1 MMELLEYQFF
11 VNALGAAFFTSI
23 TCGIIGTY
31 IVSNRIVFLSG
42 GITHSSFGGI
52 GVGYYLGINP
62 IWGAA
67 VFSVLSALGIEFF
80 SKKGQLRHDSV
91 IGIWWSFGMAIGII
105 FIYMTP
111 GYAPNL
117 MTYLFGSILT
127 VSTSDLLYMGIL
139 TLVIL
144 LFFIFFFRI
153 ILFISFDE
161 EYARVFSMPV
171 IGMKNILIALVA
183 LTIVVNIKVV
193 GIILLISLLTIPQS
207 IANQFT
213 SVFRKMM
220 VLSVVISLIGVISG
234 LLVSYQ
240 IEIPSGASIIFA
252 LIVLFGLTRGSLF
265 LRNRLPLNSRTE
277 KNRTNTA

>member
-1 MMELLEYQFF
+1 MIELLEYQFF
-11 VNALGAAFFTSI
+11 VNALWAALFTSI

-52 GVGYYLGINP
+52 GVAYYLGINP

-105 FIYMTP
+105 FIYLTP

-127 VSTSDLLYMGIL
+127 VSQGDLLFMGL
-139 TLVIL
+139 LSLVIVA
-144 LFFIFFFRI
+144 FFFFFYRI
-153 ILFISFDE
+153 ILYISFDE
-161 EYARVFSMPV
+161 SYAHVFGIPV
-171 IGMKNILIALVA
+171 SLMKSLLISLVA

-193 GIILLISLLTIPQS
+193 GIILLISLLTVPQS

-213 SVFRKMM
+213 RVFSRMILYSVG
-220 VLSVVISLIGVISG
+220 ISLVGVISG
-234 LLVSYQ
+234 LLFSYSQ
-240 IEIPSGASIIFA
+240 DVPSGASIIFA
-252 LIVLFGLTRGSLF
+252 LILLFGLTKTVFYLRGK
-265 LRNRLPLNSRTE
+265 LRP
-277 KNRTNTA
+277 KN

>member
-1 MMELLEYQFF
+1 
-11 VNALGAAFFTSI
+11 
-23 TCGIIGTY
+23 
-31 IVSNRIVFLSG
+31 
-42 GITHSSFGGI
+42 
-52 GVGYYLGINP
+52 
-62 IWGAA
+62 
-67 VFSVLSALGIEFF
+67 
-80 SKKGQLRHDSV
+80 
-91 IGIWWSFGMAIGII
+91 GIWWSFGMALGII
-105 FIYMTP
+105 FIYLTP

>member
-1 MMELLEYQFF
+1 MIDLLQYDFF
-11 VNALGAAFFTSI
+11 VHALYAALFTSI

-52 GVGYYLGINP
+52 GLGYFLGINP
-62 IWGAA
+62 LIGAA
-67 VFSVLSALGIEFF
+67 GFSVLSALGIEYF
-80 SKKGQLRHDSV
+80 SRKGEIRHDSM
-91 IGIWWSFGMAIGII
+91 IGIWWSFGMALGII
-105 FIYMTP
+105 FIYLTP

-127 VSTSDLLYMGIL
+127 VSTTDLFYMAIL

-171 IGMKNILIALVA
+171 MVMKNILIALVA

-213 SVFRKMM
+213 QVFRKMI
-220 VLSVVISLIGVISG
+220 VLSTLISLVGVVSG

-240 IEIPSGASIIFA
+240 LEIPSGASIIFA
-252 LIVLFGLTRGSLF
+252 LIVLFGLTRAGIL
-265 LRNRLPLNSRTE
+265 LRERVSQ
-277 KNRTNTA
+277 KNRTENLEQN